1 MIVSLLSLRLYV
13 DMIFLFLHLS
23 RLSLRPLKSFET
35 RVLLEV
41 LVQNFLPRFV
51 ITFSKQVGVNDE
63 ALKRHWRR
71 CVSCALQYCFVI
83 YIVKHIEDMIEVL
96 FTFAGGKTA
105 SLY

>member
-1 MIVSLLSLRLYV
+1 MYRL
-13 DMIFLFLHLS
+13 
-23 RLSLRPLKSFET
+23 
-35 RVLLEV
+35 
-41 LVQNFLPRFV
+41 
-51 ITFSKQVGVNDE
+51 FSKIPRGSDPDAVIFKQHVSVKGKPSAKQAEDAASNKKVGVNDE